1 MGRGIALAG
10 MLAVLGAVSCGNGQS
25 IEEGP
30 TPVMVE
36 VAAAETISRTVFAPC
51 RLEAASEAVVS
62 VSTPSMVEDVLVQP
76 GDTVEAGQRMLLL
89 KTDDMQRAG
98 VLSAAATLAAAEAS
112 REYFR
117 SSLQRAE
124 ELRAEGAM
132 SESEFQSRAAEA
144 SSAEAAYTG
153 ALAGYSAALVSMDAG
168 YVEAPFHGVVG
179 RVLATVGN
187 PAAGPLLTVFSADA
201 FRASLLVAPRHLPG
215 LSQGIP
221 AVFTTD
227 HYPGSLFPG
236 AVVAVAPAA
245 DPVSGLVAVTAQFTD
260 TTGRLVPGLSGMV
273 MLSLETRTEAPVL
286 GENALTPLGD
296 GIWEATLVEN
306 GTAVKVNVITGIS
319 NGSRHEITSG
329 IQPGDSV
336 ITRGHS
342 LVSHGEPVE
351 AVTE

>member
-1 MGRGIALAG
+1 MGRGIVLAG
-10 MLAVLGAVSCGNGQS
+10 MLAAIGVLSCGNGENGETES
-25 IEEGP
+25 

-89 KTDDMQRAG
+89 KTDDIQRAG

-124 ELRAEGAM
+124 ELHGEGAM
-132 SESEFQSRAAEA
+132 SESEYQSRTAEA
-144 SSAEAAYTG
+144 SSAEAAYTA

-179 RVLATVGN
+179 RVVATVGN
-187 PAAGPLLTVFSADA
+187 PAAGPLLTVYSADA
-201 FRASLLVAPRHLPG
+201 FRAALLVAPRHLSA
-215 LSQGIP
+215 LSEGIP

-227 HYPGSLFPG
+227 HYPGRLFPG
-236 AVVAVAPAA
+236 SVVSVAPAA
-245 DPVSGLVAVTAQFTD
+245 DPVSGLVAVTAQFAD
-260 TTGRLVPGLSGMV
+260 TTGRLIPGLSGMV
-273 MLSLETRTEAPVL
+273 MLSLDTRTGVPVL

-296 GIWEATLVEN
+296 GIWEATLFES
-306 GTAVKVNVITGIS
+306 GTAVKVTVTTGIG

-342 LVSHGEPVE
+342 LVSHGEPVR